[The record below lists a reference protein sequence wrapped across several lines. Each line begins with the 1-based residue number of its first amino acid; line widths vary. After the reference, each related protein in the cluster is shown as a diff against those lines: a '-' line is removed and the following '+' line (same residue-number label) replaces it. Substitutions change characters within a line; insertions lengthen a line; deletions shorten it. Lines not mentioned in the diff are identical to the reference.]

1 MDKKVFHIAREA
13 LFLVQRMS
21 SQLCC
26 IIIVVVT
33 LNEFVKVVMIDRI
46 KVGIGS
52 TMCVVGFFVLTIGSK
67 LDFALLF
74 SRI

>member
-33 LNEFVKVVMIDRI
+33 LNYFVEVVMIDRI

-52 TMCVVGFFVLTIGSK
+52 TMCVGFFVLTIGSK